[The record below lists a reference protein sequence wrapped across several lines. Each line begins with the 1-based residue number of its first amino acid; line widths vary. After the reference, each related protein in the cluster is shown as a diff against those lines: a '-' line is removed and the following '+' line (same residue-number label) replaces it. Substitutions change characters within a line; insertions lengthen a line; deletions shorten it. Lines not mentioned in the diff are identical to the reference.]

1 MSVELCHDDV
11 SCPVGNL
18 CCTTDAC
25 CYGLKGVT
33 STGVDEQNKFLLA
46 VLILSV
52 VWSFVYSFV
61 LGYFPKL
68 VKKLEQKGTDNEGS
82 GSGGSDKGD
91 AGNGGTDAELP
102 EKEDDTNAALLFPH
116 DIKLKVYPLKR
127 R

>member
-1 MSVELCHDDV
+1 MTVELCHDDV

-18 CCTTDAC
+18 CCTADAC

-33 STGVDEQNKFLLA
+33 STGVDEQNKFVLA

-52 VWSFVYSFV
+52 VWSIAYGIS
-61 LGYFPKL
+61 LGFFAKI
-68 VKKLEQKGTDNEGS
+68 VKKLKQQGSGEGGS

-91 AGNGGTDAELP
+91 AGGVGSGEEEP
-102 EKEDDTNAALLFPH
+102 EEEEANNAALLFPH

>member
-1 MSVELCHDDV
+1 MTVEPCHDDV

-33 STGVDEQNKFLLA
+33 STGVDEQNKFVLA

-61 LGYFPKL
+61 LSYFPKL
-68 VKKLEQKGTDNEGS
+68 VEKLEQKSTGDGGS
-82 GSGGSDKGD
+82 GSGVPDNGD
-91 AGNGGTDAELP
+91 P
-102 EKEDDTNAALLFPH
+102 EKGVPEGEDATDAALLFPH